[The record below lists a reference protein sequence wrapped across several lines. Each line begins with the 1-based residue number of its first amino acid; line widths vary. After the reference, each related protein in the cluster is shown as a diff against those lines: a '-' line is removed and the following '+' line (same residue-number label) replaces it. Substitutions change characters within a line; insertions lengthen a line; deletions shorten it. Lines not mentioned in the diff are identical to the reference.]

1 MWACASLGEPQRKV
15 QLPEPDR
22 AVLEPDAIED
32 LVVAL
37 RRRGFR
43 VLGPSVRDGA
53 IVYDDLESAAALPI
67 GWTDDQAPGR
77 YRLERR
83 EDEARFGYA
92 VGPHSWK
99 QFLLPARLRIW
110 RSHRDGESFTIEP
123 ETHERPPLAL
133 VGVRGCE
140 LAAIAIQDRVLLG
153 GEYAE
158 ADYSL
163 RRDGAF
169 IVAVDCFEPADTCF
183 CTSMGGGPQ
192 VRGECD
198 LVLSEILDGEHRFL
212 ARAVSARGSELLRE
226 LPSRDAVADDLA
238 AAQAAV
244 DRAAAGMTRSVASGD
259 LRDLLARNLEH
270 PRWEEVAER
279 CLTCGNC
286 TMVCPTCF
294 CTSIEDVS
302 DLAGGEAERVRVWE
316 TCFSVEHSFLHGGS
330 VRRSGRSRYRQ
341 WLTHK
346 FGTWHDQFDSS
357 GCVGCGR
364 CIAWCPVGIDVT
376 EELAAIRETD
386 GAVTGAVAA

>member
-1 MWACASLGEPQRKV
+1 MQTCGSVGQPARKV
-15 QLPEPDR
+15 ALTELDT
-22 AVLEPDAIED
+22 AVLEPDALES
-32 LVVAL
+32 LVSSL
-37 RRRGFR
+37 RGRGYR
-43 VLGPSVRDGA
+43 VLGPKLRDGA
-53 IVYDDLESAAALPI
+53 IVYDDLESADQLPI
-67 GWTDDQAPGR
+67 GWTDAQEAGR
-77 YRLERR
+77 YRVAPRA
-83 EDEARFGYA
+83 DEARFGYA

-110 RSHRDGESFTIEP
+110 RSHRNGDGFEVEP
-123 ETHERPPLAL
+123 EETERPPLAL

-140 LAAIAIQDRVLLG
+140 LSAIAIQDRVLLG
-153 GEYAE
+153 GAYQE
-158 ADYSL
+158 ADYAL

-183 CTSMGGGPQ
+183 CVSMGGGPQ
-192 VRGECD
+192 IRGDCD
-198 LVLSEILDGEHRFL
+198 LVLSELLDGEHRFL
-212 ARAVSARGSELLRE
+212 ARAGSERGAEILRE
-226 LPSRDAVADDLA
+226 LPRREAAPQDLA
-238 AAQAAV
+238 AAEAAV
-244 DRAAAGMTRSVASGD
+244 ESAAARMTRTVESGD
-259 LRDLLARNLEH
+259 LRDLLARNLEN
-270 PRWEEVAER
+270 PRWDEVAER

-294 CTSIEDVS
+294 CTSLEDVS
-302 DLAGGEAERVRVWE
+302 DLAGTEAERVRVWE
-316 TCFSVEHSFLHGGS
+316 SCFSVEHSYLHGGS

-386 GAVTGAVAA
+386 GVVL

>member
-1 MWACASLGEPQRKV
+1 MTDA
-15 QLPEPDR
+15 DT
-22 AVLEPDAIED
+22 AVLEPGALEA
-32 LVVAL
+32 LVSAL
-37 RRRGFR
+37 HARGYR
-43 VLGPSVRDGA
+43 VLGPRLRDGA
-53 IVYDDLESAAALPI
+53 IVYDDLERADQLPV
-67 GWTDDQAPGR
+67 GWTDAQAPGR
-77 YRLERR
+77 YRVERR

-99 QFLLPARLRIW
+99 QFLLPARVRIW
-110 RSHRDGESFTIEP
+110 RSRRDGEGFEIEAD
-123 ETHERPPLAL
+123 ETDRPPLAL

-140 LAAIAIQDRVLLG
+140 LSAIAIQDRVLLG
-153 GEYAE
+153 GEYVE
-158 ADYSL
+158 ADYAA

-192 VRGECD
+192 IRGACD

-212 ARAVSARGSELLRE
+212 VRAGSERGAEVLRG
-226 LPSRDAVADDLA
+226 LPQRSPVAADLA
-238 AAQAAV
+238 ASQAAV
-244 DRAAAGMTRSVASGD
+244 DGAAARMTRSVQSGD

-270 PRWEEVAER
+270 PRCEEVAER

-294 CTSIEDVS
+294 CTSVEDVS
-302 DLAGGEAERVRVWE
+302 DLAGNEAERVRLWE
-316 TCFSVEHSFLHGGS
+316 SCFSVDHSFLHGGAL
-330 VRRSGRSRYRQ
+330 RRSGRSRYRQ

-386 GAVTGAVAA
+386 GARQKDRVT

>member
-1 MWACASLGEPQRKV
+1 
-15 QLPEPDR
+15 
-22 AVLEPDAIED
+22 
-32 LVVAL
+32 
-37 RRRGFR
+37 
-43 VLGPSVRDGA
+43 
-53 IVYDDLESAAALPI
+53 
-67 GWTDDQAPGR
+67 
-77 YRLERR
+77 
-83 EDEARFGYA
+83 
-92 VGPHSWK
+92 
-99 QFLLPARLRIW
+99 
-110 RSHRDGESFTIEP
+110 
-123 ETHERPPLAL
+123 
-133 VGVRGCE
+133 
-140 LAAIAIQDRVLLG
+140 
-153 GEYAE
+153 
-158 ADYSL
+158 
-163 RRDGAF
+163 
-169 IVAVDCFEPADTCF
+169 
-183 CTSMGGGPQ
+183 MGGGPQ

-198 LVLSEILDGEHRFL
+198 LVLSEILGGEHRFL

-244 DRAAAGMTRSVASGD
+244 DRAAAGMTRSVQSGD

-302 DLAGGEAERVRVWE
+302 DLAGEEAERVRLWE

-386 GAVTGAVAA
+386 GAVTAGVAA

>member
-1 MWACASLGEPQRKV
+1 MHGCKPALVSGNLKGVALAE
-15 QLPEPDR
+15 LDT
-22 AVLEPDAIED
+22 AVLEPDALEA
-32 LVVAL
+32 LVSAL
-37 RRRGFR
+37 RGRGYR
-43 VLGPSVRDGA
+43 VLGPRLRDGA
-53 IVYDDLESAAALPI
+53 IVYDDLHSAAELPI
-67 GWTDDQAPGR
+67 GYGDEQAPGR
-77 YRLERR
+77 YRVTRR

-110 RSHRDGESFTIEP
+110 RARRDGDGFEL
-123 ETHERPPLAL
+123 ETDQTERAPLAL

-140 LAAIAIQDRVLLG
+140 LSAIAIQDRVLIG
-153 GEYAE
+153 GEYQE
-158 ADYSL
+158 ADYAV

-183 CTSMGGGPQ
+183 CVSMGGGPQ
-192 VRGECD
+192 IRGDCD

-212 ARAVSARGSELLRE
+212 ARAGSDRGAELLRE
-226 LPSRDAVADDLA
+226 LP
-238 AAQAAV
+238 Q
-244 DRAAAGMTRSVASGD
+244 RAAAPVDLDAAAAAVQGAAAKMTRTVESGD
-259 LRDLLARNLEH
+259 LRDLLARNLEN
-270 PRWEEVAER
+270 PRWDEVAER

-294 CTSIEDVS
+294 CTSVEDVS
-302 DLAGGEAERVRVWE
+302 DLAGTEAERVRVWE
-316 TCFSVEHSFLHGGS
+316 TCFSVDHSFLHGGS

-346 FGTWHDQFDSS
+346 FGTWYDQFDSS

-376 EELAAIRETD
+376 EELAAIRDTD
-386 GAVTGAVAA
+386 GVAV

>member
-1 MWACASLGEPQRKV
+1 LTDA
-15 QLPEPDR
+15 DT
-22 AVLEPDAIED
+22 AVLEPGALEA
-32 LVVAL
+32 LVSAL
-37 RRRGFR
+37 HARGYR
-43 VLGPSVRDGA
+43 VLGPRLRDGA
-53 IVYDDLESAAALPI
+53 IVYDDLERADQLPV
-67 GWTDDQAPGR
+67 GWTDAQAPGR
-77 YRLERR
+77 YRVERR

-99 QFLLPARLRIW
+99 QFLLPARVRIW
-110 RSHRDGESFTIEP
+110 RSRRDGEGFEIEAD
-123 ETHERPPLAL
+123 ETDRPPLAL

-140 LAAIAIQDRVLLG
+140 LSAIAIQDRVLLG
-153 GEYAE
+153 GEYVE
-158 ADYSL
+158 ADYAA

-192 VRGECD
+192 IRGACD

-212 ARAVSARGSELLRE
+212 VRAGSERGAEVLRG
-226 LPSRDAVADDLA
+226 LPQRSAVAADLA
-238 AAQAAV
+238 ASQAAV
-244 DRAAAGMTRSVASGD
+244 DGAAARMTRSVQSGD

-294 CTSIEDVS
+294 CTSVEDVS
-302 DLAGGEAERVRVWE
+302 DLAGNEAERVRLWE
-316 TCFSVEHSFLHGGS
+316 SCFSVDHSFLHGGAL
-330 VRRSGRSRYRQ
+330 RRSGRSRYRQ

-386 GAVTGAVAA
+386 GARQKDRVT